1 MEKWVDIKGY
11 EGLYMISDQGNIKA
25 LPKYV
30 PYTHANGKQC
40 YRAAKEQIMVPH
52 DNGNGYQYITLRKNK
67 VRKNYYV
74 HRLVAEAFCEHP
86 AGCDYVDHINNVKT
100 DNRA

>member
-40 YRAAKEQIMVPH
+40 YRAAKEQIMTPH

-67 VRKNYYV
+67 VI
-74 HRLVAEAFCEHP
+74 L
-86 AGCDYVDHINNVKT
+86 
-100 DNRA
+100 